1 MRKSRDAAIKL
12 IEEKISQFEKILR
25 EATCDN
31 LKSDEYKLVYNETR
45 ILLSDLFSEA
55 EAKRFDGIETLRVI
69 VSPVD
74 HEKELQDYKKKIKQ
88 CIAKL
93 VDYREKIQN
102 FWFNGEILE
111 NKNLIERALLLMRF
125 YDEKRIYE
133 IGREMNVPYFSQL
146 RDYSEMSYHRGALEI
161 SKSMTDED
169 LLKLTKDN
177 PPKCKLSLGEF
188 RGKYYTATKEGELT
202 LGSSW
207 ENVRKDVQQCFA
219 NWDKK
224 AYGVLQAIINKNG
237 TVIDTDIADEIEKIL
252 GPGYSWQDLLPRLA
266 QRKLIFNEYNYW
278 KIPPDII
285 PVIQEELLIYDKSVD
300 IISKIFQKRRE
311 INLIFNSKFKTKLFK
326 HNEMASLDMQKACN
340 NEDDFNNKIQVLS
353 TLIDEIETK
362 KLKKDINID
371 INGSISILEGFLKK
385 NFPGYDEKIV
395 INLRNIMDLRSE
407 KYPIHHDKPE
417 FIKALEYF
425 GFSYSPEWG
434 KLWEVVLKKY
444 FESLELLYELLNA
457 NTC

>member
-188 RGKYYTATKEGELT
+188 DDNE
-202 LGSSW
+202 S
-207 ENVRKDVQQCFA
+207 VR
-219 NWDKK
+219 
-224 AYGVLQAIINKNG
+224 
-237 TVIDTDIADEIEKIL
+237 
-252 GPGYSWQDLLPRLA
+252 
-266 QRKLIFNEYNYW
+266 
-278 KIPPDII
+278 
-285 PVIQEELLIYDKSVD
+285 
-300 IISKIFQKRRE
+300 
-311 INLIFNSKFKTKLFK
+311 
-326 HNEMASLDMQKACN
+326 
-340 NEDDFNNKIQVLS
+340 
-353 TLIDEIETK
+353 
-362 KLKKDINID
+362 
-371 INGSISILEGFLKK
+371 
-385 NFPGYDEKIV
+385 
-395 INLRNIMDLRSE
+395 
-407 KYPIHHDKPE
+407 
-417 FIKALEYF
+417 
-425 GFSYSPEWG
+425 
-434 KLWEVVLKKY
+434 
-444 FESLELLYELLNA
+444 
-457 NTC
+457 